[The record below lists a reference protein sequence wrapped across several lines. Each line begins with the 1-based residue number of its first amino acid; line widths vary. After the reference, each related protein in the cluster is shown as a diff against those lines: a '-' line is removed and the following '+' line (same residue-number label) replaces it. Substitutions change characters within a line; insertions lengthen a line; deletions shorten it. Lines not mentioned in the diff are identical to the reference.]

1 MTIENAI
8 LDNFLTKKQ
17 TLGCLGRFGGPILPL
32 QLSFCRATN
41 QTRPYEPG
49 RQRLLAHEPLLRCPG
64 PRRRKPGC
72 HAGPR
77 GTPRRQGG
85 RPPAV
90 GCAVCAANSAP
101 RRWPPL
107 CRCLPAAAAAGVP
120 DPSPLCRPCAL
131 RMPRGGG
138 GEVGFPSLQQFFGV
152 PPGGGTLH
160 SRWHV
165 FGGWACVATIC
176 QHSTE
181 DGGQKGEEGVC
192 KWLLSCFLNYKP
204 SSSLWL
210 HTQTPQGGGVLFFFG
225 AQAFRL

>member
-107 CRCLPAAAAAGVP
+107 CRCLPAAAAAGVA

-138 GEVGFPSLQQFFGV
+138 VRLAFPPCSSFLVCHLVEGHCTPAGMCLVVGRALQRFANI
-152 PPGGGTLH
+152 PP
-160 SRWHV
+160 RMVDRKVRKV
-165 FGGWACVATIC
+165 FANGC
-176 QHSTE
+176 
-181 DGGQKGEEGVC
+181 
-192 KWLLSCFLNYKP
+192 
-204 SSSLWL
+204 
-210 HTQTPQGGGVLFFFG
+210 
-225 AQAFRL
+225 